1 MNVVSMNGGKVHTA
15 MSGMDDHP
23 TPLCRGGG
31 MNQMLT
37 KFRTINAPLTCKTC
51 MTYAERRAERIAREA
66 ATTDQGEIMAENT
79 EVETTIEQINANI
92 ERAQS
97 LAEAENTEGLAELN
111 KETEALISSLPQ
123 RGKAPSGETWTKT
136 KQKMRNDFRA
146 VAEVQTK
153 PEPKGKAVAKAK
165 PAEPAIDPKDYS
177 VYQGVTELIADG
189 AERVAEGV
197 RLHRK
202 VSDLAKDTAAVILDM
217 WRRIPNKDGNPDI
230 MGNSQAARNAA
241 AAIYAKAGEGFEL
254 DFDNAQALA
263 KLQRSVQ
270 SHRSDVRAQYLREL
284 ENDAEEQKR
293 YAKALEAKPEGVTV
307 SEFIADLY
315 GTQLKGHGELNRER
329 YQQRKE
335 LGDPNPL
342 RELEA
347 DTTPDERVQSF
358 VKRVRTDFVKAT
370 PEDFEAA
377 SDETKQAVR
386 DQLMELRDAV
396 NDMIKATL

>member
-1 MNVVSMNGGKVHTA
+1 
-15 MSGMDDHP
+15 
-23 TPLCRGGG
+23 
-31 MNQMLT
+31 
-37 KFRTINAPLTCKTC
+37 
-51 MTYAERRAERIAREA
+51 
-66 ATTDQGEIMAENT
+66 MAENT
-79 EVETTIEQINANI
+79 ENVETVVEQIGANI
-92 ERAQS
+92 ERAAS

-123 RGKAPSGETWTKT
+123 RGKAPDEQSWTKF
-136 KQKMRNDFRA
+136 KKGMRDSLRA
-146 VAEVQTK
+146 AAQVQE
-153 PEPKGKAVAKAK
+153 EPKSKAVAKAK

-241 AAIYAKAGEGFEL
+241 AAIYAKAGEGFEQ
-254 DFDNAQALA
+254 DFDNEQALA

-335 LGDPNPL
+335 LGDPNPM

-347 DTTPDERVQSF
+347 ETTPDERVQSF

-386 DQLMELRDAV
+386 DELMELRDAV
-396 NDMIKATL
+396 NAMIKATL